1 MKTKIKIAS
10 ILVIVVALGAL
21 YFIRSQNEW
30 DRFCKIATRISSDP
44 HIPANH
50 RGMMVYHE
58 ALHSSFWSSRF
69 TSALKA
75 AGMADPRERYPL
87 MRQASAD
94 AGFPNWSCPALEG
107 LFVSM

>member
-1 MKTKIKIAS
+1 MKMKLKVAS

-21 YFIRSQNEW
+21 YYIRSQNEW
-30 DRFCKIATRISSDP
+30 DRFCRIAIRIQSDP

-58 ALHSSFWSSRF
+58 ALQSKFWSDRF

-75 AGMADPRERYPL
+75 AGMADPKVRYSL
-87 MRQASAD
+87 MKQASAD